1 LVGRAPGTREIGETY
16 SLELVEYGVA
26 DPIGDEILAD
36 LGDDIVDDGDV
47 DGGDV
52 AARHVGGC

>member
-1 LVGRAPGTREIGETY
+1 LVGRAPGTREIRETY

-36 LGDDIVDDGDV
+36 LGDDVVDDGDV

-52 AARHVGGC
+52 AARHGSGG